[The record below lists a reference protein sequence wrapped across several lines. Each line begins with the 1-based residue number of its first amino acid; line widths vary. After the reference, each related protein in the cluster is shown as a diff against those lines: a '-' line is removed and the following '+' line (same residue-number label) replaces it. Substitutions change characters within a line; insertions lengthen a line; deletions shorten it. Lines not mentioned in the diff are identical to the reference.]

1 MLVIQ
6 SLFLFFTWGV
16 TAVIVAAIVLIVMRS
31 VVNYM
36 DVNPFSWLA
45 VNLRRSTEPVLA
57 PVRAV
62 LRGFR
67 LDPKVAPFIA
77 VILIIVAGY
86 LVVLVVGSILNTIAG
101 IIYAVS
107 SRQLGAPVAI
117 IGYLLFGFLSL
128 YRTAATSASP
138 DDSKELLQL
147 ARIYDQFARSWLNIG
162 TAPATPPTEAY
173 TALIKAHNFDSAAT
187 FKTEIDAK
195 PRRCRPEGGGQLHG
209 QGPVRRGVRRRAHV
223 GEPERL
229 ERDDKPCARSS
240 SPRLA
245 SSHVGREGDAVRGRE
260 GEASGR
266 SMKMVESKSQWHQ
279 KAAKLLS
286 SS

>member
-62 LRGFR
+62 LRGSR
-67 LDPKVAPFIA
+67 LDPRVAPFIA

-86 LVVLVVGSILNTIAG
+86 LVVLVVGSVLNTIAG
-101 IIYAVS
+101 IIHAVS

-128 YRTAATSASP
+128 YTLAMFIRIIFSWVGMSYANRLMRFLFIITEPLLGPLRRTIPPMGMFDVSP
-138 DDSKELLQL
+138 IVAFIIL
-147 ARIYDQFARSWLNIG
+147 WL
-162 TAPATPPTEAY
+162 
-173 TALIKAHNFDSAAT
+173 
-187 FKTEIDAK
+187 
-195 PRRCRPEGGGQLHG
+195 C
-209 QGPVRRGVRRRAHV
+209 
-223 GEPERL
+223 
-229 ERDDKPCARSS
+229 
-240 SPRLA
+240 
-245 SSHVGREGDAVRGRE
+245 
-260 GEASGR
+260 
-266 SMKMVESKSQWHQ
+266 
-279 KAAKLLS
+279 KAAVAGTLLRGWPVEFF
-286 SS
+286 